1 MSSILDRMRFA
12 ALWLVVAVALAGTM
26 TVFFY
31 EPGVLEEG
39 AAGVMEGDPVTVA
52 SAWVMAVM
60 LMVPLALAVASV
72 VVSGRAN
79 VVLNLVGGV
88 SLGIAGLLPVVNHVA
103 AGEYHV
109 HLALAVFATA
119 IAWLIVGLSIAA
131 LRRSAPKNNSPESE
145 RLGLAASAKG

>member
-1 MSSILDRMRFA
+1 MSSTFDRMRFA
-12 ALWLVVAVALAGTM
+12 ALWLVTAVALVGTM

-52 SAWVMAVM
+52 SAWAMAAM
-60 LMVPLALAVASV
+60 LAVPLALAVASLLV
-72 VVSGRAN
+72 GGRAN
-79 VVLNLVGGV
+79 ALINLVGGAV
-88 SLGIAGLLPVVNHVA
+88 LGVAGLLPVVSHVS

-119 IAWLIVGLSIAA
+119 TAWLIAGLSIAA
-131 LRRSAPKNNSPESE
+131 LRRSPPEGSSPDSE
-145 RLGLAASAKG
+145 RLELAGSAVT